1 MTNKELIEGI
11 KNKKIR
17 ALAKAISLTENQD
30 KRSFEVLNA
39 LYPDTGNSHYI
50 GITGNPG
57 AGKSTLINSLIKAYL
72 ERNCSVAVLAIDPSS
87 PVTGG
92 AILGDR
98 IRIDDSLL
106 QENVFFRSIS
116 NRKHLGGISATTFES
131 MLLLDAYGFDVI
143 IIETVGTGQSET
155 SISKLVDTNIVVTV
169 PGLGDDIQAEKAGLL
184 ETADIFVVN
193 KADLYGS
200 QRVKKDLEEMLSLHA
215 EHDQKWTVP
224 VLMTQATRGEGIAA
238 LVQMIEVHSSHLQNY
253 PKIESYEYLIRQKIK
268 DIIIQSIEAQM
279 DTTLSSLM
287 EDIECMILREKS
299 YIEVAEEY
307 AKKILK
313 PLSWK

>member
-11 KNKKIR
+11 KIKKKR
-17 ALAKAISLTENQD
+17 ALAKAISLTENKD
-30 KRSFEVLNA
+30 KRSFEIIKA
-39 LYPDTGNSHYI
+39 LYPHTGNAQYI

-72 ERNCSVAVLAIDPSS
+72 EKNCSVAVLAVDPSS

-106 QENVFFRSIS
+106 QEKVFFRSIS
-116 NRKHLGGISATTFES
+116 NRNHLGGISATTFES
-131 MLLLDAYGFDVI
+131 MLLLDAYGFDII

-155 SISKLVDTNIVVTV
+155 LISKLADTNIVVTV

-184 ETADIFVVN
+184 EIADIFVVN
-193 KADLYGS
+193 KADKYGA
-200 QRVKKDLEEMLSLHA
+200 QRVKKDLEEMLSMHA

-224 VLMTQATRGEGIAA
+224 VLMTQATKDEGITE
-238 LVQMIEVHSSHLQNY
+238 LVQMIEVHSSHFKKY
-253 PKIESYEYLIRQKIK
+253 PKLESYEYLIRQKTK
-268 DIIIQSIEAQM
+268 EIIVQSFEAQLENTLALVM
-279 DTTLSSLM
+279 D
-287 EDIECMILREKS
+287 EIKCMRLKEKS
-299 YIEVAEEY
+299 HIEIAEDY
-307 AKKILK
+307 ANKILK
-313 PLSWK
+313 SLSWK